1 MRLYLVQHGE
11 AVDKSENP
19 DRPLTAAGREAV
31 AAVGKLLRSAG
42 ISVPRIE
49 HSGKTR
55 SRETAELLAEAIGK
69 AGGVHERKDISPNDP
84 VDAVANA
91 LKWADADLMLV
102 GHEPSMGKL
111 ASLLVTGDSYA
122 EIVAFQKGAVVCLE
136 RKSDGAW
143 CIAWM
148 IVPELAAS

>member
-42 ISVPRIE
+42 LSVPRIE

-69 AGGVHERKDISPNDP
+69 AGGVHERKDISLNDP
-84 VDAVANA
+84 VEAVANA
-91 LKWADADLMLV
+91 LKWADADLMPV
-102 GHEPSMGKL
+102 GHAPSMGKL
-111 ASLLVTGDSYA
+111 ASLLVTGDSYS
-122 EIVAFQKGAVVCLE
+122 EVLAFQQAPVGCL
-136 RKSDGAW
+136 
-143 CIAWM
+143 
-148 IVPELAAS
+148 